1 MTIRELR
8 QHFSEGT
15 LTARKALDG
24 SLDRINE
31 EDGSIGAFLEVY
43 AGEARLRADAI
54 DADRKAGKP
63 LGPLAGVPVA
73 LKDNILV
80 QGKTASA
87 GSHIL
92 ESYTASYTATAVER
106 LEAAGAIVIGRCN
119 MDEFACGSSTETSAF
134 GVTKNP
140 VDSTR
145 VPGGSSGGSAAA
157 VAAGFVPVALGSDTG
172 GSIRQPASLC
182 GIVGFKPTYG
192 SVSRS
197 GLIAMASGLD
207 QIGPL
212 ATSVGDIAE
221 VMRVM
226 AGPDPK
232 DMTTRPVEAS
242 FPEFGGSVK
251 GLRIGVPK
259 QFFDDA
265 LDPALAGAVRNA
277 IKTFVDNGAIKVEL
291 DLPLLEA
298 ALPIYYIVMPA
309 EVASNLNRFDGLQ
322 YGTPAEGDSIAE
334 QIKRTRTEQLG
345 TEVKRRILIGNY
357 VLSAGYVDAY
367 YKRAMALRSEMTAQ
381 LARAFETVDVIMGP
395 TSPTVA
401 WPIGERF
408 NDPLTMYLADIYT
421 VVANLA
427 GLPALSVPCGMV
439 DGLPVGLQIMGARSK
454 DAKVLD
460 AGWWYEQSGK

>member
-8 QHFSEGT
+8 HHFEEGP
-15 LTARKALDG
+15 LTARQALDG
-24 SLDRINE
+24 YLDRINE
-31 EDGSIGAFLEVY
+31 HDVNIGAFLEVY
-43 AGEARLRADAI
+43 AGEARMRADAI

-73 LKDNILV
+73 IKDNILM

-92 ESYTASYTATAVER
+92 ESYTASYTATVVER
-106 LEAAGAIVIGRCN
+106 LERAGAIIIGRCN

-140 VDSTR
+140 VDPTR

-157 VAAGFVPVALGSDTG
+157 VAAGFVPAALGSDTG

-221 VMRVM
+221 MMRVI

-232 DMTTRPVEAS
+232 DMTTRLVEAS

-251 GLRIGVPK
+251 GLKIGVPR

-265 LDPALAGAVRNA
+265 LDPALAASVRAA
-277 IKTFVDNGAIKVEL
+277 IKTFVDHGAIEVPL
-291 DLPLLEA
+291 DLPLLES

-322 YGTPAEGDSIAE
+322 YGTPVDGDSIMD
-334 QIKRTRTEQLG
+334 QIRATRTEQLG

-367 YKRAMALRSEMTAQ
+367 YKRAMALRSEMAAH
-381 LARAFETVDVIMGP
+381 LARAFESVDVIMGP
-395 TSPTVA
+395 TSPTIA
-401 WPIGERF
+401 WPIGEKF

-427 GLPALSVPCGMV
+427 GLPALSIPCGMV
-439 DGLPVGLQIMGARSK
+439 DGLPVGLQMMGARGA
-454 DAKVLD
+454 DTTVLG
-460 AGWWYEQSGK
+460 AGWWYETSGK